1 MENKISLTD
10 VLTSKGSNIGIVHT
24 MKQGCS
30 SLTHL
35 QEKFS
40 DAFEIV
46 EKDLTDKNFTFVIPI
61 RGPYEKWV
69 SGVIQELDVG
79 GKEDVFKRW
88 VDSDEQMEEILERFI
103 RIGLSNIR
111 KPMALYHSKLGR
123 WTVNDEISLF
133 QYTKMKNIYFVELK
147 EFSNPNFI
155 EWMRQ
160 RDKNW
165 SVVDEIP
172 KINVTNNSDWKQFA
186 IKTIKKIIS
195 KSKGT
200 DDIIFNIFYR
210 QDEDYNFGNHYHK
223 RNDFVAFEEILERY
237 FFLEETIFEEIKKSD
252 RFIELEPYEENINM

>member
-10 VLTSKGSNIGIVHT
+10 VFTSKGSNIGIVHT

-61 RGPYEKWV
+61 RCPYEKWV
-69 SGVIQELDVG
+69 SGVIQELDIG

-111 KPMALYHSKLGR
+111 KPMVFYHSKLGR

-155 EWMRQ
+155 EWMGQ

-165 SVVDEIP
+165 LIVDEIP

-252 RFIELEPYEENINM
+252 RFIELEPYEENIDM